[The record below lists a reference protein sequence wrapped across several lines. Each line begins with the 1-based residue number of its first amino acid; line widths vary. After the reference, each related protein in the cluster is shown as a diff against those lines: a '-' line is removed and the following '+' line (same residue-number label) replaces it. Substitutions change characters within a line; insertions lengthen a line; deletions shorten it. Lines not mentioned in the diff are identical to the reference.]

1 MDTAPPEQK
10 IKKHFY
16 FWSTQGHHAMAAQHS
31 DIHVHKTKL
40 QCWLFELNFS
50 DSNNGIIT

>member
-1 MDTAPPEQK
+1 MDTAPPQQK
-10 IKKHFY
+10 IKKHFGQRKGIMP
-16 FWSTQGHHAMAAQHS
+16 WHGSTAQY
-31 DIHVHKTKL
+31 IHVHKTKL